1 MAVAGEGRKG
11 ADADRRAQMTKKLV
25 EQAGRKALLILRYVR
40 NEEFMKK
47 VIEQHLEAF
56 KFTFRLARPFFRK
69 RC

>member
-1 MAVAGEGRKG
+1 MAVAGEGKKG
-11 ADADRRAQMTKKLV
+11 ADADRSAQMMKKLV
-25 EQAGRKALLILRYVR
+25 EQAGRKALLVPGYIR

-47 VIEQHLEAF
+47 VIEQHLDAF